1 MPARV
6 ITEGRQGCLCAI
18 LLFAGIGSRNA
29 PLMLRW
35 LREKGLSHAYILS
48 VGIAFMVLLNLLA
61 STLLMQLGVGLPA
74 IVRVVVV
81 TALIAPL
88 AFLMGMPFP
97 IGMAR
102 LDATAPALLPW
113 AWGVNAC
120 ATVVG
125 AVVAAL
131 LSLHMGFTGVATL
144 AILLY
149 LSAASAFNDIVGN
162 PKKTGLLSA

>member
-1 MPARV
+1 MAGV
-6 ITEGRQGCLCAI
+6 LCAI

-35 LREKGLSHAYILS
+35 SREKGFSHAYILS
-48 VGIAFMVLLNLLA
+48 AGIAFMVLLNLLA
-61 STLLMQLGVGLPA
+61 STLLMQFGVGLPA
-74 IVRVVVV
+74 VVRVVVV

-131 LSLHMGFTGVATL
+131 LALHMGFTGVATL

-149 LSAASAFNDIVGN
+149 LSAASAFHGIVGS
-162 PKKTGLLSA
+162 PKETGLLSA